1 MTWSRASAFGFEFL
15 GAEKYDAQTR
25 RAAIDRIDRLATIFD
40 VAFLIPGTKVRFGVE
55 ALLRL
60 VPGIGDAAASALSLY
75 LIYEAYKLDVPAT
88 LLARML
94 VNVVLEAAA
103 GSVPFAGDAFDVLFR
118 ANRRNVTLL
127 RRHFARAG
135 QG

>member
-1 MTWSRASAFGFEFL
+1 MTLSRASAFAFEFL
-15 GAEKYDAQTR
+15 GAQKYDAQTR
-25 RAAIDRIDRLATIFD
+25 RAAFDRIDRLASLFD

-60 VPGIGDAAASALSLY
+60 VPGIGDAAASVLSLY
-75 LIYEAYKLDVPAT
+75 LIYEAYKLDVPAM

-103 GSVPFAGDAFDVLFR
+103 GAVPVAGDAFDVLFR

-127 RRHFARAG
+127 RRHFARGG
-135 QG
+135 QR

>member
-1 MTWSRASAFGFEFL
+1 MTLSRASAFTFEFL
-15 GAEKYDAQTR
+15 GAEKYDARTR
-25 RAAIDRIDRLATIFD
+25 RAAIDRIDRLATLFD
-40 VAFLIPGTKVRFGVE
+40 VAFSIPGTKVRFGVE

-75 LIYEAYKLDVPAT
+75 LIYEAYKLDVPVT

-94 VNVVLEAAA
+94 VNVVLEAAV
-103 GSVPFAGDAFDVLFR
+103 GTVPVAGDAFDVLFR

-127 RRHFARAG
+127 RRHFGRG
-135 QG
+135 G